1 MEQSKVELRGA
12 IAAGICHK
20 AIRPIIRLT
29 FPRFADAS
37 LLHHFT
43 YFPGQQ
49 LFNSFLSTTFS
60 FYFLLSVK
68 NERKLWW
75 QRPGE
80 EVLILNY
87 SREIFSN

>member
-37 LLHHFT
+37 LLHRFT

-49 LFNSFLSTTFS
+49 LFIFL
-60 FYFLLSVK
+60 
-68 NERKLWW
+68 
-75 QRPGE
+75 
-80 EVLILNY
+80 
-87 SREIFSN
+87 

>member
-1 MEQSKVELRGA
+1 MEQSKVELRARA

-37 LLHHFT
+37 LLHRFT

-49 LFNSFLSTTFS
+49 LFIFL
-60 FYFLLSVK
+60 
-68 NERKLWW
+68 
-75 QRPGE
+75 
-80 EVLILNY
+80 
-87 SREIFSN
+87 